1 MSLQAG
7 LPSKGLL
14 VFSKLFRS
22 SSVPFVAPFWTSVL
36 VGSALA
42 SGFYVVI
49 LKTPFSH
56 PLLNRYVLCHAVA
69 IVSVYM
75 FMIALVS
82 IVQKLIAVFVQS
94 QLAVAGCRVLD
105 ELAASAA
112 NTSPIDNASWLGTLW
127 KAQTTTLCQ
136 SWFGQRLEAVLSRQ
150 IARGSCRLLED
161 DLHELADKDADQQHE
176 SYGLVRMMTWAMPM
190 LGFLGTVIGI
200 SDTLGQMDTKA
211 LASGSQEAMNSLTA
225 GLYVA
230 FDTTAVGLV
239 LTMATMFVMFGV
251 SRVEQALLG
260 TLDDSIAKSLQG
272 ILSEPEEDNSKDFF
286 QVEKTVRL
294 VTDQFL
300 VAIDRVVQTQAD
312 VWKGSIAET
321 QTRWSELSSTA
332 GATLQSSL
340 TQALD
345 ESLGKHAIDFTRAQ
359 QDGVAQLDA
368 RYQQWQTT
376 LSEQTRTIHTQH
388 ESMAT
393 TMNLLRELV
402 EKCDA
407 FRMME
412 EGLQQN
418 LSRLTDVDRFHEA
431 AICLTEAVAVLGTQ
445 MERAGYIGKQA
456 VRRSNNVAP
465 GSSTLPIRKAA

>member
-1 MSLQAG
+1 
-7 LPSKGLL
+7 
-14 VFSKLFRS
+14 
-22 SSVPFVAPFWTSVL
+22 
-36 VGSALA
+36 
-42 SGFYVVI
+42 
-49 LKTPFSH
+49 
-56 PLLNRYVLCHAVA
+56 
-69 IVSVYM
+69 
-75 FMIALVS
+75 
-82 IVQKLIAVFVQS
+82 
-94 QLAVAGCRVLD
+94 
-105 ELAASAA
+105 
-112 NTSPIDNASWLGTLW
+112 
-127 KAQTTTLCQ
+127 
-136 SWFGQRLEAVLSRQ
+136 
-150 IARGSCRLLED
+150 
-161 DLHELADKDADQQHE
+161 
-176 SYGLVRMMTWAMPM
+176 
-190 LGFLGTVIGI
+190 
-200 SDTLGQMDTKA
+200 
-211 LASGSQEAMNSLTA
+211 
-225 GLYVA
+225 
-230 FDTTAVGLV
+230 
-239 LTMATMFVMFGV
+239 MFVMFGV
-251 SRVEQALLG
+251 SRFELALLG

-272 ILSEPEEDNSKDFF
+272 ILSEKEEDNSKDFF

-312 VWKGSIAET
+312 VWKRSIAET
-321 QTRWSELSSTA
+321 QMRWSEMSSTA
-332 GATLQSSL
+332 GATLQTSL
-340 TQALD
+340 TQSLD

-402 EKCDA
+402 DKCDA

>member
-1 MSLQAG
+1 
-7 LPSKGLL
+7 
-14 VFSKLFRS
+14 
-22 SSVPFVAPFWTSVL
+22 
-36 VGSALA
+36 
-42 SGFYVVI
+42 
-49 LKTPFSH
+49 
-56 PLLNRYVLCHAVA
+56 
-69 IVSVYM
+69 
-75 FMIALVS
+75 
-82 IVQKLIAVFVQS
+82 
-94 QLAVAGCRVLD
+94 
-105 ELAASAA
+105 
-112 NTSPIDNASWLGTLW
+112 
-127 KAQTTTLCQ
+127 
-136 SWFGQRLEAVLSRQ
+136 
-150 IARGSCRLLED
+150 
-161 DLHELADKDADQQHE
+161 
-176 SYGLVRMMTWAMPM
+176 MMTWAMPM

-251 SRVEQALLG
+251 SRVETSLLG
-260 TLDDSIAKSLQG
+260 TLDETIANGLQG
-272 ILSEPEEDNSKDFF
+272 ILSEKEEDNSKDIF

-294 VTDQFL
+294 VTDQFMM
-300 VAIDRVVQTQAD
+300 AMDRVVQTQAEL
-312 VWKGSIAET
+312 WKGSMVEM
-321 QTRWSELSSTA
+321 QSRWSDLSTSA
-332 GATLQSSL
+332 GNTLQSSL

-345 ESLGKHAIDFTRAQ
+345 ESLGKHAVDFTRAQ

-402 EKCDA
+402 SKCDA
-407 FRMME
+407 FRSME

-465 GSSTLPIRKAA
+465 GSSALPIRKAA